1 MRREQC
7 TKRCRRVRSCASAA
21 CLGIWG
27 GGIAPAGVADA
38 QCPRDRQPLGSFAC
52 SDALVPAGTRARFGK
67 RRAACFVFGNG
78 FSAGC
83 VMPDHA
89 GEQWRASIAE
99 R

>member
-1 MRREQC
+1 MHEAVQACAKLRQCCVSWHLGRRD
-7 TKRCRRVRSCASAA
+7 RP
-21 CLGIWG
+21 G
-27 GGIAPAGVADA
+27 GCVADA

>member
-7 TKRCRRVRSCASAA
+7 TKRCRRGRSCASAA
-21 CLGIWG
+21 CLGIRG

-38 QCPRDRQPLGSFAC
+38 QCQHDRQPPGSFAC

-67 RRAACFVFGNG
+67 RSAAWFVFGNG

-89 GEQWRASIAE
+89 GEQWRAPKAE